1 MSEAY
6 KTVEIP
12 NFGPVNFP
20 VSMSNDQINAAIFK
34 ITQAPPSL
42 DIFGTD
48 SQPAVDKTVESPA
61 MMQGRQADLSMPSKM
76 GLAAAQGLT
85 FNFSPKIAGV
95 GAAGL
100 DILQRGTE
108 SNPTEAY
115 ANTRDYVKG
124 VNEQFR
130 ETNPKTAFASEVVGG
145 LPLLLTP
152 LGMTSKAKQ
161 TAEAL
166 SAAQKMAMAAKM
178 AGTQGTIS
186 AVGASDINPVTNP
199 TEYAQ
204 DIAIK
209 AAIASASGGVLS
221 GAGQGVYNVGSNVA
235 QRYIP
240 ESAKEA
246 ARIKLAQALQ
256 RGSSEE
262 GANSVLSRVQRE
274 MGLNPNASIAQAGG
288 PSALGQLDVLASMPG
303 QAKTLVERRIR
314 EQQMFRPERLVN
326 AADEALGTQGKGFT
340 ATLEALD
347 AVKKATSAPLYKQ
360 LENVSVKIDPDLQS
374 LIQASR
380 SAHGKAELLTELNRQ
395 LPLDISKL
403 KVGDD
408 VPLKVLDVVKQSLYD
423 MGESARGE
431 FGKATNTSR
440 AYDDLRVALTKK
452 LEALSP
458 ADKNGSI
465 YRQALDAYAGPSQL
479 SNAVVKGRT
488 AMKQDDIALSDLM
501 DNMSKSEI
509 EAFRIGAL
517 QSLKDKVGTEAG
529 QTSLLKMWK
538 EPTTSNRLKEIF
550 GDNYQRFAQDVA
562 KEARLKPLEQVGRG
576 SGTFSRMAGAEDLGV
591 MPTTMSAGKAV
602 ANAATGNPLAAAGDA
617 ANVKNRIGQVINQ
630 MPETTRNELAKMLL
644 MRGPTGQL
652 EVENTAALIRALNQR
667 STQMQTGGGSIIGQN
682 IDQYGR

>member
-1 MSEAY
+1 MSEAF

-20 VSMSNDQINAAIFK
+20 LTMSDDQVNAAIFK
-34 ITQAPPSL
+34 ITQTPK
-42 DIFGTD
+42 

-61 MMQGRQADLSMPSKM
+61 MVQGRQADLSMPSKM

-85 FNFSPKIAGV
+85 FNFAPKIAGA
-95 GAAGL
+95 GAAGM
-100 DILQRGTE
+100 DILQRGFDST
-108 SNPTEAY
+108 PTETY
-115 ANTRDYVKG
+115 ANTRDYIKG

-161 TAEAL
+161 TADAL
-166 SAAQKMAMAAKM
+166 SAAEKMAMAAKM

-199 TEYAQ
+199 TEYSQ
-204 DIAIK
+204 DIAKK
-209 AAIASASGGVLS
+209 AAIAAASGGVLS
-221 GAGQGVYNVGSNVA
+221 GGGQAVYNVGSNVA

-240 ESAKEA
+240 ESAKDA

-256 RGSSEE
+256 RGSSAD
-262 GANSVLSRVQRE
+262 GSNTVLSRVERE

-288 PSALGQLDVLASMPG
+288 PSALAQLDVLASMPG

-314 EQQMFRPERLVN
+314 EQQTFRPERLAN

-347 AVKKATSAPLYKQ
+347 ATKKATSAPLYKQ
-360 LENVSVKIDPDLQS
+360 LENVSVKIDPDLQA
-374 LIQASR
+374 LIQAST
-380 SAHGKAELLTELNRQ
+380 SAHGKAELLTQLNRQ
-395 LPLDISKL
+395 LPIDISKL
-403 KVGDD
+403 KAGDD

-479 SNAVVKGRT
+479 GNAVVKGRT

-501 DNMSKSEI
+501 GNMSASEL

-538 EPTTSNRLKEIF
+538 EPATSNRLKEIF
-550 GDNYQRFAQDVA
+550 GDNYQKFAQDVA

-591 MPTTMSAGKAV
+591 MPTTMAAGKAV
-602 ANAATGNPLAAAGDA
+602 ANAATGNPMAAMGEAT
-617 ANVKNRIGQVINQ
+617 NVKNRIGQVINQ

-644 MRGPTGQL
+644 LRGPTGQL

-667 STQMQTGGGSIIGQN
+667 STQLQTGGGSIIGQN
-682 IDQYGR
+682 LDQYGR

>member
-1 MSEAY
+1 MSEAF

-20 VSMSNDQINAAIFK
+20 VTMSDDQVNAAIFK
-34 ITQAPPSL
+34 ITQTPA
-42 DIFGTD
+42 

-85 FNFSPKIAGV
+85 FNFAPKIAGA
-95 GAAGL
+95 GAAGM
-100 DILQRGTE
+100 DILQRGFDST
-108 SNPTEAY
+108 PTETY
-115 ANTRDYVKG
+115 ANTRDYIKG

-161 TAEAL
+161 TADAL
-166 SAAQKMAMAAKM
+166 SAAEKMSMAAKM

-199 TEYAQ
+199 TEYSQ
-204 DIAIK
+204 DIAKK
-209 AAIASASGGVLS
+209 AAIAAASGGVLS
-221 GAGQGVYNVGSNVA
+221 GTGQGIYNVGSNVA

-240 ESAKEA
+240 ESAKDA

-256 RGSSEE
+256 RGSSAD
-262 GANSVLSRVQRE
+262 GSNTVLSRVERE

-288 PSALGQLDVLASMPG
+288 PSALAQLDVLASMPG

-314 EQQMFRPERLVN
+314 EQQMFRPERLAN
-326 AADEALGTQGKGFT
+326 AADEALGTQSKGFT
-340 ATLEALD
+340 ATLDALT
-347 AVKKATSAPLYKQ
+347 AVKKATADPLYKK
-360 LENVSVKIDPDLQS
+360 LENVSVKIDDDLQK

-380 SAHGKAELLTELNRQ
+380 SAHGKAELLTELNRK

-403 KVGDD
+403 KAGDD
-408 VPLKVLDVVKQSLYD
+408 VPLNALDLVKQSLYD

-458 ADKNGSI
+458 SDKNGSI

-479 SNAVVKGRT
+479 GNAVVKGRT

-501 DNMSKSEI
+501 GNMSKSEL

-538 EPTTSNRLKEIF
+538 EPATSNRLKEIF
-550 GDNYQRFAQDVA
+550 GDNYQSFAQEVA

-591 MPTTMSAGKAV
+591 MPTTMAAGKAV
-602 ANAATGNPLAAAGDA
+602 ASAASGSPLAAVGEA

-644 MRGPTGQL
+644 LRGPTGQL

-667 STQMQTGGGSIIGQN
+667 STQMQTGAGSIIGQN
-682 IDQYGR
+682 LDQYGR

>member
-1 MSEAY
+1 MSEAF

-20 VSMSNDQINAAIFK
+20 VTMSDDQVNAAIVK
-34 ITQAPPSL
+34 ITQSPTSR
-42 DIFGTD
+42 
-48 SQPAVDKTVESPA
+48 PAVDQTVESPA
-61 MMQGRQADLSMPSKM
+61 MVQGRQADLSMPSKM

-85 FNFSPKIAGV
+85 FNFAPKIAGA

-100 DILQRGTE
+100 DILQRGM
-108 SNPTEAY
+108 EATPIETY
-115 ANTRDYVKG
+115 ANTRDYLKG

-152 LGMTSKAKQ
+152 MGMTSKAAQ

-186 AVGASDINPVTNP
+186 AVGASDINPVTDP

-204 DIAIK
+204 DIAKK
-209 AAIASASGGVLS
+209 AAISAASGGVLS

-256 RGSSEE
+256 RGSSAE
-262 GANSVLSRVQRE
+262 GANSVLSRVERE

-288 PSALGQLDVLASMPG
+288 PSALAQLDVLASMPG

-314 EQQMFRPERLVN
+314 EQQTFRPERLVN

-347 AVKKATSAPLYKQ
+347 ATKKATSAPLYKQ
-360 LENVSVKIDPDLQS
+360 LENVSVKIDPDLQA
-374 LIQASR
+374 LIQAST
-380 SAHGKAELLTELNRQ
+380 SAHGKAELLTQLNRQ
-395 LPLDISKL
+395 LPIDISKL
-403 KVGDD
+403 KAGDD

-501 DNMSKSEI
+501 GNMSPSEL

-538 EPTTSNRLKEIF
+538 EPSTSNRLKEIF
-550 GDNYQRFAQDVA
+550 GDNYQSFAQEVA

-591 MPTTMSAGKAV
+591 MPTTMAAGKAV
-602 ANAATGNPLAAAGDA
+602 ANAATGNPLAAVGEA

-644 MRGPTGQL
+644 LRGPTGQL
-652 EVENTAALIRALNQR
+652 EVENTKALIRALNQR

>member
-1 MSEAY
+1 MSEAF

-12 NFGPVNFP
+12 NYGPVNFP
-20 VSMSNDQINAAIFK
+20 VSMSDDQINAAVVK
-34 ITQAPPSL
+34 IAQTPVKIDLRGMASE
-42 DIFGTD
+42 
-48 SQPAVDKTVESPA
+48 PAVEKTVESPA
-61 MMQGRQADLSMPSKM
+61 MVQGRQADLSLPSKM

-85 FNFSPKIAGV
+85 FNFAPKIAGA
-95 GAAGL
+95 GAAGM
-100 DILQRGTE
+100 DILQHGVNA
-108 SNPTEAY
+108 NPTETY
-115 ANTRDYVKG
+115 ANTRDYIKG

-130 ETNPKTAFASEVVGG
+130 ETNPKTAFASEMVGG

-152 LGMTSKAKQ
+152 LGMTSKAAQ

-186 AVGASDINPVTNP
+186 AAGASDINPVLNP
-199 TEYAQ
+199 ADYAA
-204 DIAIK
+204 DIAK
-209 AAIASASGGVLS
+209 KGAISAASGGVLS
-221 GAGQGVYNVGSNVA
+221 GTGQGIYNVGSNVA

-240 ESAKEA
+240 EAAVDA
-246 ARIKLAQALQ
+246 ARLKLAQALQ
-256 RGSSEE
+256 RGSSSD
-262 GANSVLSRVQRE
+262 GSNSVLLRVQRE

-288 PSALGQLDVLASMPG
+288 PSALAQLDVLASMPG
-303 QAKTLVERRIR
+303 QAKSLVERRIR
-314 EQQMFRPERLVN
+314 EQQTFRPERLVN

-347 AVKKATSAPLYKQ
+347 AAKKSASAPLYQQ
-360 LENVSVKIDPDLQS
+360 LEGVSLRVDPELQA
-374 LIQASR
+374 LIQAST
-380 SAHGKAELLTELNRQ
+380 SAHGKAELLTQLNRQ
-395 LPLDISKL
+395 LPIDISKL
-403 KVGDD
+403 KAGDD

-479 SNAVVKGRT
+479 GNAVVKGRT

-501 DNMSKSEI
+501 GNMSPSEL

-538 EPTTSNRLKEIF
+538 EPATSNRLKEIF

-576 SGTFSRMAGAEDLGV
+576 SGTFSRMSGAEDLGV
-591 MPTTMSAGKAV
+591 MPTTMAAGKAV
-602 ANAATGNPLAAAGDA
+602 ANAATGNPLAAVGEA

-644 MRGPTGQL
+644 LRGPTGQL
-652 EVENTAALIRALNQR
+652 EVEKTAALIRALNQR

-682 IDQYGR
+682 LDQYGR

>member
-1 MSEAY
+1 MSEAF

-20 VSMSNDQINAAIFK
+20 LTMSDDQVNAAIVK
-34 ITQAPPSL
+34 ISQAPTSR
-42 DIFGTD
+42 
-48 SQPAVDKTVESPA
+48 PAVDRTVESPA
-61 MMQGRQADLSMPSKM
+61 MVEGRQADLSMPSKM

-85 FNFSPKIAGV
+85 FNFAPKIAGA

-100 DILQRGTE
+100 DILQRGFDST
-108 SNPTEAY
+108 PTETY
-115 ANTRDYVKG
+115 ANTRDYIKG

-161 TAEAL
+161 TADAL
-166 SAAQKMAMAAKM
+166 SAAEKMAMAARM

-186 AVGASDINPVTNP
+186 AVGASDINPVTSP

-204 DIAIK
+204 DIAK
-209 AAIASASGGVLS
+209 KGAIAAASGGVLS

-240 ESAKEA
+240 ESAKDA

-256 RGSSEE
+256 RGSSAD
-262 GANSVLSRVQRE
+262 GSNTVLSRVERE

-288 PSALGQLDVLASMPG
+288 PSALAQLDVLASMPG

-314 EQQMFRPERLVN
+314 EQQTFRPERLAN
-326 AADEALGTQGKGFT
+326 AADEALGTQSKGFT
-340 ATLEALD
+340 ATLDALT
-347 AVKKATSAPLYKQ
+347 AVKKATADPLYKK
-360 LENVSVKIDPDLQS
+360 LENVSLKIDDELQS

-380 SAHGKAELLTELNRQ
+380 SAHGKAELLTELNRK

-403 KVGDD
+403 KAGDD
-408 VPLKVLDVVKQSLYD
+408 VPLNALDLVKQSLYD

-458 ADKNGSI
+458 SDKNGSI

-479 SNAVVKGRT
+479 GNAVVKGRT

-501 DNMSKSEI
+501 GNMSASEL

-538 EPTTSNRLKEIF
+538 EPATSNRLKEIF
-550 GDNYQRFAQDVA
+550 GDNYQKFAQEVA

-591 MPTTMSAGKAV
+591 MPTTMAAGKAV
-602 ANAATGNPLAAAGDA
+602 ASAATGSPLAAAGEA
-617 ANVKNRIGQVINQ
+617 VNVKNRIGQVINQ

-644 MRGPTGQL
+644 LRGPTGQL

-682 IDQYGR
+682 LDQYGR

>member
-1 MSEAY
+1 MSEAF

-12 NFGPVNFP
+12 NYGPVNFP
-20 VSMSNDQINAAIFK
+20 VSMSDDQVNAAVFK
-34 ITQAPPSL
+34 ISQTPVKMDFTGMA
-42 DIFGTD
+42 
-48 SQPAVDKTVESPA
+48 SQPAVEKTVESPA
-61 MMQGRQADLSMPSKM
+61 MVEGRQADLSLPSKM

-85 FNFSPKIAGV
+85 FNFAPKIAGA

-100 DILQRGTE
+100 DILQRGVNA
-108 SNPTEAY
+108 NPTEAY
-115 ANTRDYVKG
+115 ANTRDYIKG

-130 ETNPKTAFASEVVGG
+130 ETNPKTAFASEMVGG
-145 LPLLLTP
+145 LPILMTP
-152 LGMTSKAKQ
+152 LGMTSKAAQ

-186 AVGASDINPVTNP
+186 AVGASDINPVMNP

-204 DIAIK
+204 DIAK
-209 AAIASASGGVLS
+209 KGAISAASGGVLS

-240 ESAKEA
+240 ESAMDA
-246 ARIKLAQALQ
+246 ARLKLAQALQ
-256 RGSSEE
+256 RGSSAD
-262 GANSVLSRVQRE
+262 GSNSVLLRVERE

-288 PSALGQLDVLASMPG
+288 PSALAQLDVLASMPG

-314 EQQMFRPERLVN
+314 EQQTFRPERLAN

-347 AVKKATSAPLYKQ
+347 AVKKSTAAPLYQQ
-360 LENVSVKIDPDLQS
+360 LENVSLKIDPELQK
-374 LIQASR
+374 LIQAST
-380 SAHGKAELLTELNRQ
+380 SAHGKAELLTQLNRQ
-395 LPLDISKL
+395 LPIDISKL
-403 KVGDD
+403 KAGDD

-458 ADKNGSI
+458 SDKNGSI

-479 SNAVVKGRT
+479 GNAVVKGRT

-501 DNMSKSEI
+501 GNMSPSEL

-538 EPTTSNRLKEIF
+538 EPSTSNRLKEIF

-591 MPTTMSAGKAV
+591 MPTTMAAGKAV
-602 ANAATGNPLAAAGDA
+602 ANAATGNPLAAAGEA

-644 MRGPTGQL
+644 LRGPTGQL
-652 EVENTAALIRALNQR
+652 EVQNTAALIRALNQR
-667 STQMQTGGGSIIGQN
+667 STQMQTGAGSIIGQN
-682 IDQYGR
+682 LDQYGR

>member
-1 MSEAY
+1 MAEAF
-6 KTVEIP
+6 KTIEIP
-12 NFGPVNFP
+12 NYGPVNFP
-20 VSMSNDQINAAIFK
+20 VTMSDDQVNSAIAK
-34 ITQAPPSL
+34 IIQPKMELRA
-42 DIFGTD
+42 
-48 SQPAVDKTVESPA
+48 SQPAVDQEVESLA
-61 MMQGRQADLSMPSKM
+61 MKQGRQADLSMPSKM
-76 GLAAAQGLT
+76 ALSAAQGLT
-85 FNFSPKIAGV
+85 FNFAPKIAGV

-100 DILQRGTE
+100 DILQRGLQAQ
-108 SNPTEAY
+108 PTEAY
-115 ANTRDYVKG
+115 ANTRDYIKG

-130 ETNPKTAFASEVVGG
+130 ETNPKTAFTSELVGG

-152 LGMTSKAKQ
+152 LGMTSKAVQ

-186 AVGASDINPVTNP
+186 AVGASDINP
-199 TEYAQ
+199 
-204 DIAIK
+204 AISPIKFAEDVAKK
-209 AAIASASGGVLS
+209 AAIATAAGGVLS
-221 GAGQGVYNVGSNVA
+221 GTGQGIYNVGSNVA

-262 GANSVLSRVQRE
+262 GANAVLDRVTRE
-274 MGLNPNASIAQAGG
+274 MGLNPNASIAQSGG
-288 PSALGQLDVLASMPG
+288 PSALAQLDVLASMPG
-303 QAKTLVERRIR
+303 QAKTMVERRIR
-314 EQQMFRPERLVN
+314 EQQTFRPERLIN

-347 AVKKATSAPLYKQ
+347 ATKKATSAPLYKQ
-360 LENVSVKIDPDLQS
+360 LENVAVKVDPDLQS
-374 LIQASR
+374 LIQAST
-380 SAHGKAELLTELNRQ
+380 SAHGKAELLTQLNRQ
-395 LPLDISKL
+395 LPIDISKL

-431 FGKATNTSR
+431 FSKATNTSR

-458 ADKNGSI
+458 RNESGSI

-479 SNAVVKGRT
+479 ANAVNKGRT

-501 DNMSKSEI
+501 GNMSKSEL

-550 GDNYQRFAQDVA
+550 GDNYQKFAQEVS

-576 SGTFSRMAGAEDLGV
+576 SGTFSRIAGAEDLGV
-591 MPTTMSAGKAV
+591 MPTTILAGKAM
-602 ANAATGNPLAAAGDA
+602 ANVATGNPLAAAGEA
-617 ANVKNRIGQVINQ
+617 SNIKNRIGQVINQ

-644 MRGPTGQL
+644 LRGSQGKA
-652 EVENTAALIRALNQR
+652 EIDKTAALIRALNQR
-667 STQMQTGGGSIIGQN
+667 STQTQTGIGSTIGQN
-682 IDQYGR
+682 IDQ

>member
-1 MSEAY
+1 MSEAF

-20 VSMSNDQINAAIFK
+20 LTMSDDQVNAAIFK
-34 ITQAPPSL
+34 ITQTPK
-42 DIFGTD
+42 
-48 SQPAVDKTVESPA
+48 SQPAVDQTVESPA
-61 MMQGRQADLSMPSKM
+61 MVQGRQADLSMPSKM

-85 FNFSPKIAGV
+85 FNFAPKIAGA
-95 GAAGL
+95 GAAGM
-100 DILQRGTE
+100 DILQRGFDST
-108 SNPTEAY
+108 PTETY
-115 ANTRDYVKG
+115 ANTRDYIKG

-161 TAEAL
+161 TADAL
-166 SAAQKMAMAAKM
+166 SAAEKMSMAAKM

-186 AVGASDINPVTNP
+186 AVGASDINPITSP
-199 TEYAQ
+199 TEYTQ
-204 DIAIK
+204 DIAKK
-209 AAIASASGGVLS
+209 AAIAAASGGVLS
-221 GAGQGVYNVGSNVA
+221 GTGQGIYNVGSNVA

-240 ESAKEA
+240 ESAKDA

-256 RGSSEE
+256 RGSSAD
-262 GANSVLSRVQRE
+262 GSNTVLSRVERE

-288 PSALGQLDVLASMPG
+288 PSALAQLDVLASMPG

-314 EQQMFRPERLVN
+314 EQQTFRPERLAN

-347 AVKKATSAPLYKQ
+347 AVKKSTSAPLYKQ
-360 LENVSVKIDPDLQS
+360 LENVSVKIDDDLQK
-374 LIQASR
+374 LIQAST
-380 SAHGKAELLTELNRQ
+380 SAHGKAELLTQLKQQ

-403 KVGDD
+403 KAGDD
-408 VPLKVLDVVKQSLYD
+408 VPLKVLDIVKQSLYD
-423 MGESARGE
+423 LGESARGE

-440 AYDDLRVALTKK
+440 AYDDLRVSLTKK

-458 ADKNGSI
+458 KNENGSI

-479 SNAVVKGRT
+479 GNAVVKGRT

-501 DNMSKSEI
+501 GNMSKSEL

-538 EPTTSNRLKEIF
+538 EPATSNRLKEIF
-550 GDNYQRFAQDVA
+550 GDNYQKFAQDVA

-591 MPTTMSAGKAV
+591 MPTTMAAGKAV
-602 ANAATGNPLAAAGDA
+602 ANVATGNPLAAAGEA

-644 MRGPTGQL
+644 LRGPTGQM

-682 IDQYGR
+682 LDQYGR

>member
-1 MSEAY
+1 MAEAF
-6 KTVEIP
+6 KTIEIP
-12 NFGPVNFP
+12 NYGPVNFP
-20 VSMSNDQINAAIFK
+20 VTMSDDQVNSAIAK
-34 ITQAPPSL
+34 IIQPQPRMELRA
-42 DIFGTD
+42 
-48 SQPAVDKTVESPA
+48 SQPAVDQEVESAA
-61 MMQGRQADLSMPSKM
+61 MKQGRQADLSMPSKM

-85 FNFSPKIAGV
+85 FNFAPKIAGV

-100 DILQRGTE
+100 DILQRGINA
-108 SNPTEAY
+108 NPTEAY
-115 ANTRDYVKG
+115 ANTRDYIKG

-152 LGMTSKAKQ
+152 LGMTSKAAQ

-166 SAAQKMAMAAKM
+166 SAAQKMATAAKM
-178 AGTQGTIS
+178 AGTQVTIS
-186 AVGASDINPVTNP
+186 AVGASDINPAINP
-199 TEYAQ
+199 ITFAEDVAK
-204 DIAIK
+204 K
-209 AAIASASGGVLS
+209 AAIATAAGGVLS
-221 GAGQGVYNVGSNVA
+221 GTGQGIYNVGSNVA
-235 QRYIP
+235 QRISS

-262 GANSVLSRVQRE
+262 GANAALNRVTRE

-314 EQQMFRPERLVN
+314 EQQTFRPDRLVN

-347 AVKKATSAPLYKQ
+347 ATKKATSAPLYKQ
-360 LENVSVKIDPDLQS
+360 LENVSVKVDPELQS
-374 LIQASR
+374 LIQAST
-380 SAHGKAELLTELNRQ
+380 SAHGKAELLTQLNRQ
-395 LPLDISKL
+395 LPIDISKL
-403 KVGDD
+403 KTGDD

-423 MGESARGE
+423 LGESARGE

-440 AYDDLRVALTKK
+440 AYDDLRTALTRK
-452 LEALSP
+452 LEAVSP
-458 ADKNGSI
+458 RNESGSI

-501 DNMSKSEI
+501 GNMSKSEL

-550 GDNYQRFAQDVA
+550 GDNYQKFAQEVS

-576 SGTFSRMAGAEDLGV
+576 SGTFSRMSGAEDLGI
-591 MPTTMSAGKAV
+591 MPTTIQTGKAI
-602 ANAATGNPLAAAGDA
+602 ANVATGNPLAAAGEA
-617 ANVKNRIGQVINQ
+617 SNVKNRIGQVINQ

-644 MRGPTGQL
+644 LRGSQGQA
-652 EVENTAALIRALNQR
+652 EIEKTAALIRALNKR
-667 STQMQTGGGSIIGQN
+667 SMQTQSGIGSTVGQN
-682 IDQYGR
+682 IDQ

>member
-1 MSEAY
+1 MSEAF

-20 VSMSNDQINAAIFK
+20 VTMSDDQVNAAIFK
-34 ITQAPPSL
+34 ITQTPK
-42 DIFGTD
+42 
-48 SQPAVDKTVESPA
+48 SQPAVDQTVESPA

-85 FNFSPKIAGV
+85 FNFAPKIAGA

-100 DILQRGTE
+100 DILQRGME
-108 SNPTEAY
+108 ANPTETY
-115 ANTRDYVKG
+115 ANTRDYIKG

-152 LGMTSKAKQ
+152 FGMTSKAKQ
-161 TAEAL
+161 TADAL
-166 SAAQKMAMAAKM
+166 SAAEKMSMAAKM

-199 TEYAQ
+199 TEYSQ
-204 DIAIK
+204 DIAKK
-209 AAIASASGGVLS
+209 AAIAAASGGVLS

-240 ESAKEA
+240 ESAKDA

-256 RGSSEE
+256 RGSSAD
-262 GANSVLSRVQRE
+262 GSNTVLSRVERE

-288 PSALGQLDVLASMPG
+288 PSALAQLDVLASMPG

-314 EQQMFRPERLVN
+314 EQQTFRPERLVN

-347 AVKKATSAPLYKQ
+347 ASKKAASAPLYKQ
-360 LENVSVKIDPDLQS
+360 LENVSVKIDPDLQA
-374 LIQASR
+374 LIQAST
-380 SAHGKAELLTELNRQ
+380 SAHGKAELLTQLNRQ

-403 KVGDD
+403 KAGDD

-458 ADKNGSI
+458 TDKNGSI

-479 SNAVVKGRT
+479 GNAVVKGRT

-501 DNMSKSEI
+501 GNMSPSEL

-538 EPTTSNRLKEIF
+538 EPATSNRLKEIF
-550 GDNYQRFAQDVA
+550 GDNYQKFAQDVA

-591 MPTTMSAGKAV
+591 MPTTMAAGKAV
-602 ANAATGNPLAAAGDA
+602 ANAATGNPMAAAGEA

-644 MRGPTGQL
+644 LRGPTGQM

-667 STQMQTGGGSIIGQN
+667 STQMQTGAGSIIGQN
-682 IDQYGR
+682 LDQYGR

>member
-1 MSEAY
+1 MAEAY

-12 NFGPVNFP
+12 NYGPVNFP
-20 VSMSNDQINAAIFK
+20 VTMSDDQVNSAIAK
-34 ITQAPPSL
+34 IIQPQPRMELRA
-42 DIFGTD
+42 
-48 SQPAVDKTVESPA
+48 SQPAVDQTVESPA
-61 MMQGRQADLSMPSKM
+61 MIEGRKANLSMPSKM

-85 FNFSPKIAGV
+85 LNFAPKIAGA

-100 DILQRGTE
+100 DILQHGINA
-108 SNPTEAY
+108 NPTEAY
-115 ANTRDYVKG
+115 ANTRDYIKG

-130 ETNPKTAFASEVVGG
+130 ETNPKTAFASEIVGG

-152 LGMTSKAKQ
+152 FGMTSKAAQ

-186 AVGASDINPVTNP
+186 AVGASDINPAINP
-199 TEYAQ
+199 LKFGEDVAK
-204 DIAIK
+204 K
-209 AAIASASGGVLS
+209 AAIATAAGGVLS
-221 GAGQGVYNVGSNVA
+221 GTGQGIYNVGSNVA

-262 GANSVLSRVQRE
+262 GANAVLNRVTRE
-274 MGLNPNASIAQAGG
+274 MGLNPNTSISQAGG
-288 PSALGQLDVLASMPG
+288 PSTLAQLDVLASMPG

-314 EQQMFRPERLVN
+314 EQQTFRPERLIN

-347 AVKKATSAPLYKQ
+347 ATKKATSAPLYKQ
-360 LENVSVKIDPDLQS
+360 LENVSVKVDPDLQS
-374 LIQASR
+374 LIQAST
-380 SAHGKAELLTELNRQ
+380 SAHGKAELLTQLNRQ
-395 LPLDISKL
+395 LPIDISKL
-403 KVGDD
+403 KAGDD

-458 ADKNGSI
+458 RNENGSI
-465 YRQALDAYAGPSQL
+465 YHQALDAYAGPSQL

-488 AMKQDDIALSDLM
+488 AMKQDNIALSDLM
-501 DNMSKSEI
+501 SNMSGSEL

-550 GDNYQRFAQDVA
+550 GDNYQKFAQDVA

-576 SGTFSRMAGAEDLGV
+576 SGTFSRMSGAEDLGV
-591 MPTTMSAGKAV
+591 MPTTIVAGKAV
-602 ANAATGNPLAAAGDA
+602 ANAATGNPLAAMGEAT
-617 ANVKNRIGQVINQ
+617 NVKNRIGQVINQ

-652 EVENTAALIRALNQR
+652 ELENTAALIRALNLK
-667 STQMQTGGGSIIGQN
+667 STQMQTGLGSTVGQN
-682 IDQYGR
+682 LD

>member
-1 MSEAY
+1 MSEAF
-6 KTVEIP
+6 KTVDVP

-20 VSMSNDQINAAIFK
+20 VSMSDDQVNAAIFK
-34 ITQAPPSL
+34 ITQTPA
-42 DIFGTD
+42 
-48 SQPAVDKTVESPA
+48 SQPAVDRTVESPA
-61 MMQGRQADLSMPSKM
+61 MVQGRQSDLSMPSKM

-85 FNFSPKIAGV
+85 FNFAPKIAGA
-95 GAAGL
+95 GAAGV
-100 DILQRGTE
+100 DILQRGFDST
-108 SNPTEAY
+108 PTETY
-115 ANTRDYVKG
+115 ANTRDYIKG

-130 ETNPKTAFASEVVGG
+130 ETNPKTAFASELVGG

-161 TAEAL
+161 TADAL
-166 SAAQKMAMAAKM
+166 SAAQKMSMAAKM

-199 TEYAQ
+199 TEYSQ
-204 DIAIK
+204 DIAK
-209 AAIASASGGVLS
+209 KGAIAAASGGVLS

-240 ESAKEA
+240 ESAKDA

-256 RGSSEE
+256 RGSSAD
-262 GANSVLSRVQRE
+262 GSNTVLSRVERE

-288 PSALGQLDVLASMPG
+288 PSALAQLDVLASMPG

-314 EQQMFRPERLVN
+314 EQQMFRPERLAN
-326 AADEALGTQGKGFT
+326 AADEALGTQSKGFT
-340 ATLEALD
+340 ATLDALT
-347 AVKKATSAPLYKQ
+347 AVKKATADPLYKK
-360 LENVSVKIDPDLQS
+360 LENVSLKIDDELQS

-380 SAHGKAELLTELNRQ
+380 SAHGKAELLTELNRK

-403 KVGDD
+403 KAGDD
-408 VPLKVLDVVKQSLYD
+408 VPLNALDLIKQSLYD
-423 MGESARGE
+423 LGESARGE

-440 AYDDLRVALTKK
+440 AYDDLRVSLTKK

-479 SNAVVKGRT
+479 GNAVVKGRT

-501 DNMSKSEI
+501 GNMSPSEL

-538 EPTTSNRLKEIF
+538 EPATSNRLKEIF
-550 GDNYQRFAQDVA
+550 GDNYQKFAQDVA

-591 MPTTMSAGKAV
+591 MPTTMAAGKAV
-602 ANAATGNPLAAAGDA
+602 ANVATGSPMAAAGEA
-617 ANVKNRIGQVINQ
+617 VNVKNRIGQVINQ

-644 MRGPTGQL
+644 LRGPTGQL

-667 STQMQTGGGSIIGQN
+667 STQLQTGGGSIIGQN
-682 IDQYGR
+682 LDQYGR

>member
-1 MSEAY
+1 MSEAF

-20 VSMSNDQINAAIFK
+20 LTMSDDQVNAAIVK
-34 ITQAPPSL
+34 ISQAPTSR
-42 DIFGTD
+42 
-48 SQPAVDKTVESPA
+48 PAVDRTVESPA
-61 MMQGRQADLSMPSKM
+61 MVEGRQADLSMPSKM

-85 FNFSPKIAGV
+85 FNFAPKIAGA

-100 DILQRGTE
+100 DILQRGFDST
-108 SNPTEAY
+108 PTETY
-115 ANTRDYVKG
+115 ANTRDYIKG

-166 SAAQKMAMAAKM
+166 SAAEKMAMAAKM

-186 AVGASDINPVTNP
+186 AVGASDINPVTSP

-204 DIAIK
+204 DIAK
-209 AAIASASGGVLS
+209 KGAIAAASGGVLS

-240 ESAKEA
+240 ESAKDA

-256 RGSSEE
+256 RGSSAD
-262 GANSVLSRVQRE
+262 GSNTVLSRVERE

-288 PSALGQLDVLASMPG
+288 PSALAQLDVLASMPG

-314 EQQMFRPERLVN
+314 EQQTFRPERLAN

-340 ATLEALD
+340 ATLDALT
-347 AVKKATSAPLYKQ
+347 AVKKATADPLYKQ
-360 LENVSVKIDPDLQS
+360 LENVSVRVDDDLQK

-380 SAHGKAELLTELNRQ
+380 SAHGKAELLTELNRK

-403 KVGDD
+403 KAGDD
-408 VPLKVLDVVKQSLYD
+408 VPLNALDLVKQSLYD

-458 ADKNGSI
+458 SDKNGSI

-479 SNAVVKGRT
+479 GNAVVKGRT

-501 DNMSKSEI
+501 GNMSASEL

-538 EPTTSNRLKEIF
+538 EPATSNRLKEIF
-550 GDNYQRFAQDVA
+550 GDNYQKFAQEVA

-591 MPTTMSAGKAV
+591 MPTTITAGKAV
-602 ANAATGNPLAAAGDA
+602 ASAASGSPLAAAGEA
-617 ANVKNRIGQVINQ
+617 VNVKNRIGQVINQ

-644 MRGPTGQL
+644 LRGPTGQL

>member
-1 MSEAY
+1 MAEAF

-12 NFGPVNFP
+12 NYGPVNFP
-20 VSMSNDQINAAIFK
+20 VSMSDDQVNAAVIK
-34 ITQAPPSL
+34 IVQTPVKMDFTGMA
-42 DIFGTD
+42 

-61 MMQGRQADLSMPSKM
+61 MVEGRQADLSLPSKI

-85 FNFSPKIAGV
+85 FNFAPKIAGA
-95 GAAGL
+95 GAAGM
-100 DILQRGTE
+100 DILQHGLNA
-108 SNPTEAY
+108 NPTEAY
-115 ANTRDYVKG
+115 ANTRDYIKG

-130 ETNPKTAFASEVVGG
+130 ETNPKTAFVSEAVGG

-152 LGMTSKAKQ
+152 LGMTSKAAQ

-186 AVGASDINPVTNP
+186 AAGASDINPVLNP
-199 TEYAQ
+199 ADYAA
-204 DIAIK
+204 DIAK
-209 AAIASASGGVLS
+209 KGAISAASGGVLS
-221 GAGQGVYNVGSNVA
+221 GTGQGIYNVGSNVA

-240 ESAKEA
+240 EAAVDA
-246 ARIKLAQALQ
+246 ARLKLAQALQ
-256 RGSSEE
+256 RGSSSD
-262 GANSVLSRVQRE
+262 GSNSVLLRVQRE

-303 QAKTLVERRIR
+303 QAKSLVERRIR
-314 EQQMFRPERLVN
+314 EQQTFRPERLAN
-326 AADEALGTQGKGFT
+326 AADEALGTQGAGFT

-347 AVKKATSAPLYKQ
+347 AAKKAAATPLYQQ
-360 LENVSVKIDPDLQS
+360 LENVSLKVDPELQK
-374 LIQASR
+374 LIQAST
-380 SAHGKAELLTELNRQ
+380 SAHGKAELLTQLNRQ
-395 LPLDISKL
+395 LPIDISKL
-403 KVGDD
+403 KAGDD

-452 LEALSP
+452 LEDLSP

-479 SNAVVKGRT
+479 GNAVVKGRT

-501 DNMSKSEI
+501 GNMSPSEL

-538 EPTTSNRLKEIF
+538 EPATSNRLKEIF

-591 MPTTMSAGKAV
+591 MPTTMAAGKAV
-602 ANAATGNPLAAAGDA
+602 ANAATGNPLAAAGEA

-644 MRGPTGQL
+644 LRGPTGQL

>member
-1 MSEAY
+1 MSEAF

-20 VSMSNDQINAAIFK
+20 LTMSDDQVNAAIFK
-34 ITQAPPSL
+34 ITQSP
-42 DIFGTD
+42 T

-61 MMQGRQADLSMPSKM
+61 MVQGRQADLSMPSKM

-85 FNFSPKIAGV
+85 FNFAPKIAGA
-95 GAAGL
+95 GAAGM
-100 DILQRGTE
+100 DILQRGFDST
-108 SNPTEAY
+108 PTETY
-115 ANTRDYVKG
+115 ANTRDYIKG

-161 TAEAL
+161 TADAL
-166 SAAQKMAMAAKM
+166 SAAEKMAMAAKM

-199 TEYAQ
+199 TEYSQ
-204 DIAIK
+204 DIAKK
-209 AAIASASGGVLS
+209 AAIAAASGGVLS

-240 ESAKEA
+240 ESAKDA

-256 RGSSEE
+256 RGSSAD
-262 GANSVLSRVQRE
+262 GSNTVLSRVERE

-288 PSALGQLDVLASMPG
+288 PSALAQLDVLASMPG

-314 EQQMFRPERLVN
+314 EQQTFRPERLTN

-347 AVKKATSAPLYKQ
+347 ATKKAAATPLYQK
-360 LENVSVKIDPDLQS
+360 LENVSLRVDPELQA
-374 LIQASR
+374 LIQAST
-380 SAHGKAELLTELNRQ
+380 SAHGKAELLTQLNRQ
-395 LPLDISKL
+395 LPIDISKL
-403 KVGDD
+403 KAGDD

-423 MGESARGE
+423 MGESSRGE

-458 ADKNGSI
+458 SDKNGSI

-479 SNAVVKGRT
+479 GNAVVKGRT

-501 DNMSKSEI
+501 SNMSASEL

-538 EPTTSNRLKEIF
+538 EPATSNRLKEIF
-550 GDNYQRFAQDVA
+550 GDNYQRFAQEVA

-591 MPTTMSAGKAV
+591 MPTTMAAGKAV
-602 ANAATGNPLAAAGDA
+602 ANAATGNPMAAMGEAT
-617 ANVKNRIGQVINQ
+617 NVKNRIGQVINQ

-644 MRGPTGQL
+644 LRGPTGQL

-667 STQMQTGGGSIIGQN
+667 STQLQTGGGSIIGQN
-682 IDQYGR
+682 LDQYGR

>member
-1 MSEAY
+1 MSEAF
-6 KTVEIP
+6 KTVDVP

-20 VSMSNDQINAAIFK
+20 VSMSDDQVNAAIFK
-34 ITQAPPSL
+34 ITQTPA
-42 DIFGTD
+42 
-48 SQPAVDKTVESPA
+48 SQPAVDRTVESPA
-61 MMQGRQADLSMPSKM
+61 MVQGRQSDLSMPSKM

-85 FNFSPKIAGV
+85 FNFAPKIAGA
-95 GAAGL
+95 GAAGV
-100 DILQRGTE
+100 DILQRGFDST
-108 SNPTEAY
+108 PTETY
-115 ANTRDYVKG
+115 ANTRDYIKG

-130 ETNPKTAFASEVVGG
+130 ETNPKTAFASELVGG

-161 TAEAL
+161 TADAL
-166 SAAQKMAMAAKM
+166 SAAQKMSMAAKM

-186 AVGASDINPVTNP
+186 AVGASDINPVTDP

-204 DIAIK
+204 DIAKK
-209 AAIASASGGVLS
+209 AAISAASGGVLS

-240 ESAKEA
+240 ESAKDA

-256 RGSSEE
+256 RGSSAD
-262 GANSVLSRVQRE
+262 GSNTVLNRVQRE

-288 PSALGQLDVLASMPG
+288 PSALAQLDVLASMPG
-303 QAKTLVERRIR
+303 QAKSLVERRIR
-314 EQQMFRPERLVN
+314 EQQMFRPERLAN
-326 AADEALGTQGKGFT
+326 AADEALGTQSKGFT
-340 ATLEALD
+340 ATLDALT
-347 AVKKATSAPLYKQ
+347 AVKKATADPLYKK
-360 LENVSVKIDPDLQS
+360 LENVSLKIDDELQS

-380 SAHGKAELLTELNRQ
+380 SAHGKAELLTELNRK

-403 KVGDD
+403 KAGDD
-408 VPLKVLDVVKQSLYD
+408 VPLNALDLIKQSLYD
-423 MGESARGE
+423 LGESARGE

-440 AYDDLRVALTKK
+440 AYDDLRVSLTKK

-479 SNAVVKGRT
+479 GNAVVKGRT

-501 DNMSKSEI
+501 GNMSPSEL

-517 QSLKDKVGTEAG
+517 QSLKEKVGTEAG

-538 EPTTSNRLKEIF
+538 EPATSNRLKEIF
-550 GDNYQRFAQDVA
+550 GDNYQKFAQDVA

-591 MPTTMSAGKAV
+591 MPTTMAAGKAV
-602 ANAATGNPLAAAGDA
+602 ANVATGSPMAAAGEA
-617 ANVKNRIGQVINQ
+617 VNVKNRIGQVINQ

-644 MRGPTGQL
+644 LRGPTGQL

-667 STQMQTGGGSIIGQN
+667 STQLQTGGGSIIGQN
-682 IDQYGR
+682 LDQYGR

>member
-1 MSEAY
+1 MSD
-6 KTVEIP
+6 
-12 NFGPVNFP
+12 
-20 VSMSNDQINAAIFK
+20 DQVNAAIVK
-34 ITQAPPSL
+34 ISQAPTSR
-42 DIFGTD
+42 
-48 SQPAVDKTVESPA
+48 PAVDRTVESPA
-61 MMQGRQADLSMPSKM
+61 MVEGRQADLSMPSKM

-85 FNFSPKIAGV
+85 FNFAPKIAGA
-95 GAAGL
+95 GAAGM
-100 DILQRGTE
+100 DILQRGFDST
-108 SNPTEAY
+108 PTETY
-115 ANTRDYVKG
+115 ANTRDYIKG

-166 SAAQKMAMAAKM
+166 SAAEKMAMAARM

-186 AVGASDINPVTNP
+186 AVGASDINPVTSP

-204 DIAIK
+204 DIAK
-209 AAIASASGGVLS
+209 KGAIAAASGGVLS

-240 ESAKEA
+240 ESAKDA

-256 RGSSEE
+256 RGSSAD
-262 GANSVLSRVQRE
+262 GSNTVLSRVERE

-288 PSALGQLDVLASMPG
+288 PSALAQLDVLASMPG
-303 QAKTLVERRIR
+303 QAKSLVERRIR
-314 EQQMFRPERLVN
+314 EQQTFRPERLAN

-340 ATLEALD
+340 ATLDALT
-347 AVKKATSAPLYKQ
+347 AVKKATADPLYKQ
-360 LENVSVKIDPDLQS
+360 LENVSVRVDDDLQK

-395 LPLDISKL
+395 LPIDISKL
-403 KVGDD
+403 KAGDD

-458 ADKNGSI
+458 SDKNGSI

-479 SNAVVKGRT
+479 GNAVVKGRT

-501 DNMSKSEI
+501 GNMSASEL

-538 EPTTSNRLKEIF
+538 EPATSNRLKEIF
-550 GDNYQRFAQDVA
+550 GDNYQKFAQEVA

-602 ANAATGNPLAAAGDA
+602 ASAATGSPLAAAGEA
-617 ANVKNRIGQVINQ
+617 VNVKNRIGQVINQ

-644 MRGPTGQL
+644 LRGPTGQL

-682 IDQYGR
+682 LDQYGR

>member
-1 MSEAY
+1 MSDAY
-6 KTVEIP
+6 KTVQIP

-20 VSMSNDQINAAIFK
+20 TDMSDDQINAAISKHKEMFFTK
-34 ITQAPPSL
+34 QTQP
-42 DIFGTD
+42 

-85 FNFSPKIAGV
+85 FNFAPKIAGA
-95 GAAGL
+95 GAAAL

-130 ETNPKTAFASEVVGG
+130 ETNPKTAFASEAVGG
-145 LPLLLTP
+145 LPLLFTP
-152 LGMTSKAKQ
+152 IGMPSKAAQ

-166 SAAQKMAMAAKM
+166 LAAQKMAMAAGM
-178 AGTQGTIS
+178 AGKQGTIS

-204 DIAIK
+204 DIAKK
-209 AAIASASGGVLS
+209 AAISSASGGVLS

-240 ESAKEA
+240 ESAKDA
-246 ARIKLAQALQ
+246 ARVKLAQALE
-256 RGSSEE
+256 RG
-262 GANSVLSRVQRE
+262 GDGLNSVLNRVQRE
-274 MGLNPNASIAQAGG
+274 MGLNPNASVAQAGG
-288 PSALGQLDVLASMPG
+288 PSALSQLDVLASMPG

-314 EQQMFRPERLVN
+314 EQQMFRPERLIN

-347 AVKKATSAPLYKQ
+347 AVKKATSAPLYQQ
-360 LENVSVKIDPDLQS
+360 LENVSVKIDPQLQA
-374 LIQASR
+374 LIQAST
-380 SAHGKAELLTELNRQ
+380 SAHGKAELLTQLNRQ
-395 LPLDISKL
+395 LPIDISKL
-403 KVGDD
+403 KAGDD

-452 LEALSP
+452 LENLSP

-501 DNMSKSEI
+501 GNMSASEL

-538 EPTTSNRLKEIF
+538 EPSTSNRLKEIF
-550 GDNYQRFAQDVA
+550 GDNYQKFAQDVA

-576 SGTFSRMAGAEDLGV
+576 SATFSRMAASEDLGV
-591 MPTTMSAGKAV
+591 MPTTMAAGKAV
-602 ANAATGNPLAAAGDA
+602 ANAATGNPLAAAGEA
-617 ANVKNRIGQVINQ
+617 VNVKNRIGQVINQ

-644 MRGPTGQL
+644 LRGAKGQS
-652 EVENTAALIRALNQR
+652 EIQNAAALIRALNQK

-682 IDQYGR
+682 IDQYDR

>member
-1 MSEAY
+1 MSEAF

-20 VSMSNDQINAAIFK
+20 VTMSDDQVNAAIFK
-34 ITQAPPSL
+34 ITQTPS
-42 DIFGTD
+42 
-48 SQPAVDKTVESPA
+48 SQPAVDRTVESPA
-61 MMQGRQADLSMPSKM
+61 MVQGRQSDLSMPSKM

-85 FNFSPKIAGV
+85 FNFAPKIAGA
-95 GAAGL
+95 GAAGM
-100 DILQRGTE
+100 DILQRGFDST
-108 SNPTEAY
+108 PTETY
-115 ANTRDYVKG
+115 ANTRDYIKG

-161 TAEAL
+161 TADAL
-166 SAAQKMAMAAKM
+166 SAAQKMSMAAKM

-199 TEYAQ
+199 TEYSQ
-204 DIAIK
+204 DIAKK
-209 AAIASASGGVLS
+209 AAIAAASGGVLS

-240 ESAKEA
+240 ESAKDA

-256 RGSSEE
+256 RGSSAD
-262 GANSVLSRVQRE
+262 GSNTVLSRVERE

-288 PSALGQLDVLASMPG
+288 PSALAQLDVLASMPG
-303 QAKTLVERRIR
+303 QAKSLVERRIR
-314 EQQMFRPERLVN
+314 EQQMFRPERLAN
-326 AADEALGTQGKGFT
+326 AADEALGTQSKGFT
-340 ATLEALD
+340 ATLDALT
-347 AVKKATSAPLYKQ
+347 AVKKATADPLYKK
-360 LENVSVKIDPDLQS
+360 LENVSLKIDDELQS

-380 SAHGKAELLTELNRQ
+380 SAHGKAELLTELNRK

-403 KVGDD
+403 KAGDD
-408 VPLKVLDVVKQSLYD
+408 VPLNALDLVKQSLYD

-440 AYDDLRVALTKK
+440 AYDDLRVSLTKK

-458 ADKNGSI
+458 SDKNGSI

-479 SNAVVKGRT
+479 GNAVVKGRT

-501 DNMSKSEI
+501 GNMSKSEL

-538 EPTTSNRLKEIF
+538 EPATSNRLKEIF
-550 GDNYQRFAQDVA
+550 GDDYQKFAQEVA

-591 MPTTMSAGKAV
+591 MPTTMAAGKAV
-602 ANAATGNPLAAAGDA
+602 ASAATGSPMAAAGEA
-617 ANVKNRIGQVINQ
+617 VNVKNRIGQVINQ

-644 MRGPTGQL
+644 LRGPTGQL

-667 STQMQTGGGSIIGQN
+667 STQLQTGGGSIIGQN
-682 IDQYGR
+682 LDQYGR

>member
-1 MSEAY
+1 MSEAF

-20 VSMSNDQINAAIFK
+20 LTMSDDQVNAAIFK
-34 ITQAPPSL
+34 ITQSP
-42 DIFGTD
+42 T
-48 SQPAVDKTVESPA
+48 SQPAVDRTVESPA
-61 MMQGRQADLSMPSKM
+61 MVQGRQADLSMPSKM

-85 FNFSPKIAGV
+85 FNFAPKIAGA
-95 GAAGL
+95 GAAGM

-108 SNPTEAY
+108 ATPTETY
-115 ANTRDYVKG
+115 ANTRDYIKG

-130 ETNPKTAFASEVVGG
+130 ETNPKTAFASELVGG

-161 TAEAL
+161 TADAL
-166 SAAQKMAMAAKM
+166 SAAEKMAMAAKM

-199 TEYAQ
+199 TEYSQ
-204 DIAIK
+204 DIAKK
-209 AAIASASGGVLS
+209 AAIAAASGGVLS

-240 ESAKEA
+240 ESAKDA

-256 RGSSEE
+256 RGSSAD
-262 GANSVLSRVQRE
+262 GSNTVLRRVERE

-288 PSALGQLDVLASMPG
+288 PSALAQLDVLASMPG

-314 EQQMFRPERLVN
+314 EQQTFRPERLAN
-326 AADEALGTQGKGFT
+326 AADEALGTQSKGYT
-340 ATLEALD
+340 ATLDALT
-347 AVKKATSAPLYKQ
+347 AVKKATADPLYKQ
-360 LENVSVKIDPDLQS
+360 LENVSVRVDDDLQK

-395 LPLDISKL
+395 LPIDISKL
-403 KVGDD
+403 KAGDD

-423 MGESARGE
+423 MGDSARGE

-440 AYDDLRVALTKK
+440 AYDDLRVALTNK

-458 ADKNGSI
+458 SDKNGSI

-479 SNAVVKGRT
+479 GSAVVRGRT

-501 DNMSKSEI
+501 GNMSKSEL

-538 EPTTSNRLKEIF
+538 EPATSNRLKEIF
-550 GDNYQRFAQDVA
+550 GDNYQRFAQEVA

-591 MPTTMSAGKAV
+591 MPTTITAGKAV
-602 ANAATGNPLAAAGDA
+602 ASAATGSPLAAAGEA
-617 ANVKNRIGQVINQ
+617 VNVKNRIGQVINQ

-644 MRGPTGQL
+644 LRGPTGQL

-667 STQMQTGGGSIIGQN
+667 STQLQTGGGSIIGQN
-682 IDQYGR
+682 LDQYGR

>member
-1 MSEAY
+1 MSEAF

-20 VSMSNDQINAAIFK
+20 LTMSDDQVNAAIFK
-34 ITQAPPSL
+34 ITQSP
-42 DIFGTD
+42 T
-48 SQPAVDKTVESPA
+48 SQPAVDRTVESPA
-61 MMQGRQADLSMPSKM
+61 MVQGRQADLSMPSKM

-85 FNFSPKIAGV
+85 FNFAPKIAGA
-95 GAAGL
+95 GAAGM

-108 SNPTEAY
+108 ATPTETY
-115 ANTRDYVKG
+115 ANTRDYIKG

-130 ETNPKTAFASEVVGG
+130 ETNPKTAFASELVGG

-161 TAEAL
+161 TADAL
-166 SAAQKMAMAAKM
+166 SAAEKMAMAAKM

-199 TEYAQ
+199 TEYSQ
-204 DIAIK
+204 DIAKK
-209 AAIASASGGVLS
+209 AAIAAASGGVLS

-240 ESAKEA
+240 ESAKDA

-256 RGSSEE
+256 RGSSAD
-262 GANSVLSRVQRE
+262 GSNTVLRRVERE

-288 PSALGQLDVLASMPG
+288 PSALAQLDVLASMPG

-314 EQQMFRPERLVN
+314 EQQTFRPERLAN
-326 AADEALGTQGKGFT
+326 AADEALGTQSKGYT
-340 ATLEALD
+340 ATLDALT
-347 AVKKATSAPLYKQ
+347 AVKKATADPLYKQ
-360 LENVSVKIDPDLQS
+360 LENVSVRVDDDLQK

-395 LPLDISKL
+395 LPIDISKL
-403 KVGDD
+403 KAGDD

-423 MGESARGE
+423 MGDSARGE

-440 AYDDLRVALTKK
+440 AYDDLRVALTNK

-458 ADKNGSI
+458 SDKNGSI

-479 SNAVVKGRT
+479 GSAVVRGRT

-501 DNMSKSEI
+501 GNMSKSEL

-517 QSLKDKVGTEAG
+517 QSLKEKVGTEAG

-538 EPTTSNRLKEIF
+538 EPATSNRLKEIF
-550 GDNYQRFAQDVA
+550 GDNYQRFAQEVA

-591 MPTTMSAGKAV
+591 MPTTITAGKAV
-602 ANAATGNPLAAAGDA
+602 ASAASGSPLAAAGEA
-617 ANVKNRIGQVINQ
+617 VNVKNRIGQVINQ

-644 MRGPTGQL
+644 LRGPTGQL

-667 STQMQTGGGSIIGQN
+667 STQLQTGGGSIIGQN
-682 IDQYGR
+682 LDQYGR

>member
-1 MSEAY
+1 MSEAF

-12 NFGPVNFP
+12 NYGPVNFP
-20 VSMSNDQINAAIFK
+20 VSMSDDQINAAVVK
-34 ITQAPPSL
+34 IAQTPVKMDFTGMA
-42 DIFGTD
+42 

-61 MMQGRQADLSMPSKM
+61 MVEGRQADLSLPSKI

-85 FNFSPKIAGV
+85 FNFAPKIAGA
-95 GAAGL
+95 GAAGM
-100 DILQRGTE
+100 DILQHGLNA
-108 SNPTEAY
+108 NPTETY
-115 ANTRDYVKG
+115 ANTRDYIKG

-130 ETNPKTAFASEVVGG
+130 ETNPKTAFASEALGG
-145 LPLLLTP
+145 LPLLMTP
-152 LGMTSKAKQ
+152 LGMTSKAAQ

-186 AVGASDINPVTNP
+186 AAGASDINPVLNTAD
-199 TEYAQ
+199 YAA
-204 DIAIK
+204 DIAK
-209 AAIASASGGVLS
+209 KGAISAASGGVLS
-221 GAGQGVYNVGSNVA
+221 GTGQGIYNVGSNVA

-240 ESAKEA
+240 EAAVDA
-246 ARIKLAQALQ
+246 ARLKLAQALQ
-256 RGSSEE
+256 RGSSAD
-262 GANSVLSRVQRE
+262 GSNSVLLRVQRE

-288 PSALGQLDVLASMPG
+288 PSALSQLDVLASMPG

-314 EQQMFRPERLVN
+314 EQQTFRPERLAN
-326 AADEALGTQGKGFT
+326 AADEALGTQGAGFT

-347 AVKKATSAPLYKQ
+347 AAKKAAATPLYQQ
-360 LENVSVKIDPDLQS
+360 LENVSLRVDPELQK
-374 LIQASR
+374 LIQAST
-380 SAHGKAELLTELNRQ
+380 SAHGKAELLTQLNRQ
-395 LPLDISKL
+395 LPIDISKL
-403 KVGDD
+403 KAGDD

-479 SNAVVKGRT
+479 GNAVVKGRT

-501 DNMSKSEI
+501 GNMSPSEL

-538 EPTTSNRLKEIF
+538 EPATSNRLKEIF

-591 MPTTMSAGKAV
+591 MPTTMAAGKAV
-602 ANAATGNPLAAAGDA
+602 ANAATGNPLAAAGEA

-644 MRGPTGQL
+644 LRGPTGQL
-652 EVENTAALIRALNQR
+652 EVEKTAALIRALNQR
-667 STQMQTGGGSIIGQN
+667 STQMQTGAGSIIGQN
-682 IDQYGR
+682 LDQYGR

>member
-1 MSEAY
+1 MAEAF

-12 NFGPVNFP
+12 NYGPVNFP
-20 VSMSNDQINAAIFK
+20 VSMSDDQINAAVFK
-34 ITQAPPSL
+34 IAQTPVKMDFTGMA
-42 DIFGTD
+42 
-48 SQPAVDKTVESPA
+48 SQPAVEKTVESPA
-61 MMQGRQADLSMPSKM
+61 MVEGRQADLSLPSKM

-85 FNFSPKIAGV
+85 FNFAPKIAGA
-95 GAAGL
+95 GAAGM
-100 DILQRGTE
+100 DILQHGLNA
-108 SNPTEAY
+108 NPTEAY
-115 ANTRDYVKG
+115 ANTRDYIKG

-130 ETNPKTAFASEVVGG
+130 ETNPKTAFVSEAVGG

-152 LGMTSKAKQ
+152 LGMTSKAAQ

-186 AVGASDINPVTNP
+186 AAGASDINPVLNT
-199 TEYAQ
+199 TDYAA
-204 DIAIK
+204 DIAK
-209 AAIASASGGVLS
+209 KGAISAASGGVLS
-221 GAGQGVYNVGSNVA
+221 GTGQGIYNVGSNVA

-240 ESAKEA
+240 EAAVDA
-246 ARIKLAQALQ
+246 ARLKLAQALQ
-256 RGSSEE
+256 RGSSSD
-262 GANSVLSRVQRE
+262 GSNSVLLRVQRE

-314 EQQMFRPERLVN
+314 EQQTFRPERLAN
-326 AADEALGTQGKGFT
+326 AADEALGTQGAGFT

-347 AVKKATSAPLYKQ
+347 AAKKAAATPLYQQ
-360 LENVSVKIDPDLQS
+360 LENVSLKVDPELQK
-374 LIQASR
+374 LIQAST
-380 SAHGKAELLTELNRQ
+380 SAHGKAELLTQLNRQ
-395 LPLDISKL
+395 LPIDISKL
-403 KVGDD
+403 KAGDD

-479 SNAVVKGRT
+479 GNAVVKGRT

-501 DNMSKSEI
+501 GNMSPSEL

-538 EPTTSNRLKEIF
+538 EPATSNRLKEIF
-550 GDNYQRFAQDVA
+550 GDNYQKFAQDVA

-591 MPTTMSAGKAV
+591 MPTTMAAGKAV
-602 ANAATGNPLAAAGDA
+602 ANAATGNPLAAAGEA

-644 MRGPTGQL
+644 LRGPTGQL
-652 EVENTAALIRALNQR
+652 EVENTKKLIEALNKR
-667 STQMQTGGGSIIGQN
+667 STQIQTGAGSIIGQN
-682 IDQYGR
+682 LDQYGR

>member
-20 VSMSNDQINAAIFK
+20 INMSDDQVNAAIFK
-34 ITQAPPSL
+34 ITQTPP
-42 DIFGTD
+42 
-48 SQPAVDKTVESPA
+48 SQPAIDKTVESAA
-61 MMQGRQADLSMPSKM
+61 MMQGRQADLSVPSKM

-85 FNFSPKIAGV
+85 FNFAPKIAGA

-100 DILQRGTE
+100 DILQRGTGA
-108 SNPTEAY
+108 SPTEAY

-124 VNEQFR
+124 INEQFR
-130 ETNPKTAFASEVVGG
+130 ETNPKTAFASEMIGG

-152 LGMTSKAKQ
+152 FGMTSKAKQ

-166 SAAQKMAMAAKM
+166 SAAQKMSMAAKM

-186 AVGASDINPVTNP
+186 AVGASDINPVTD
-199 TEYAQ
+199 TSEYAQ
-204 DIAIK
+204 DIARK

-221 GAGQGVYNVGSNVA
+221 GAGQGIYNVGSNVA

-246 ARIKLAQALQ
+246 ARVKLAQALE
-256 RGSSEE
+256 RGSS
-262 GANSVLSRVQRE
+262 GDGSNSVLNRVQRE

-288 PSALGQLDVLASMPG
+288 PSALAQLDVLASMPG

-314 EQQMFRPERLVN
+314 EQQTFRPERLVN

-347 AVKKATSAPLYKQ
+347 AVKKSTSAPLYKQ
-360 LENVSVKIDPDLQS
+360 LENVSVKVDPDLQS
-374 LIQASR
+374 LIQAST
-380 SAHGKAELLTELNRQ
+380 SAHGKAELLTQLNRQ

-403 KVGDD
+403 KAGDD

-501 DNMSKSEI
+501 SNMSGSEL

-517 QSLKDKVGTEAG
+517 QSLKDKVGTETG

-550 GDNYQRFAQDVA
+550 GDSYQRFSQDVA

-591 MPTTMSAGKAV
+591 MPTTMAAGKAV
-602 ANAATGNPLAAAGDA
+602 TNAVTGNPMAAAGEA
-617 ANVKNRIGQVINQ
+617 ANVKNRIGQLINQ

-652 EVENTAALIRALNQR
+652 EVENTAALIRALNQK

>member
-1 MSEAY
+1 MSEAF

-20 VSMSNDQINAAIFK
+20 VTMSDDQVNAAIFK
-34 ITQAPPSL
+34 ITQTPK
-42 DIFGTD
+42 

-61 MMQGRQADLSMPSKM
+61 MVEGRQADLSMPSKM

-85 FNFSPKIAGV
+85 FNFAPKIAGA
-95 GAAGL
+95 GAAGM
-100 DILQRGTE
+100 DILQRGFDST
-108 SNPTEAY
+108 PTETY
-115 ANTRDYVKG
+115 ANTRDYIKG

-166 SAAQKMAMAAKM
+166 SAAEKMSMAAKM

-186 AVGASDINPVTNP
+186 AVGASDINPVTSP

-204 DIAIK
+204 DIAKK
-209 AAIASASGGVLS
+209 AAIAAASGGVLS
-221 GAGQGVYNVGSNVA
+221 GGGQAVYNVGSNVA

-240 ESAKEA
+240 ESAKDA

-256 RGSSEE
+256 RGSSAD
-262 GANSVLSRVQRE
+262 GSNTVLSRVERE

-288 PSALGQLDVLASMPG
+288 PSALAQLDVLASMPG
-303 QAKTLVERRIR
+303 QAKSLVERRIR
-314 EQQMFRPERLVN
+314 EQQTFRPERLAN

-340 ATLEALD
+340 ATLDALT
-347 AVKKATSAPLYKQ
+347 AVKKATADPLYKK
-360 LENVSVKIDPDLQS
+360 LENVSLKIDDELQS

-380 SAHGKAELLTELNRQ
+380 SAHGKAELLTELNRK

-403 KVGDD
+403 KAGDD
-408 VPLKVLDVVKQSLYD
+408 VPLNALDLVKQSLYD

-452 LEALSP
+452 IEALSP
-458 ADKNGSI
+458 SDKNGSI

-479 SNAVVKGRT
+479 GNAVVKGRT

-501 DNMSKSEI
+501 GNMSKSEL

-538 EPTTSNRLKEIF
+538 EPATSNRLKEIF
-550 GDNYQRFAQDVA
+550 GDNYQSFAQEVA

-591 MPTTMSAGKAV
+591 MPTTMAAGKAV
-602 ANAATGNPLAAAGDA
+602 ASAASGSPMAAAGEA
-617 ANVKNRIGQVINQ
+617 VNVKNRIGQVINQ

-644 MRGPTGQL
+644 LRGPTGQL

-682 IDQYGR
+682 LDQYGR

>member
-1 MSEAY
+1 MSDAY
-6 KTVEIP
+6 KTVQIP

-20 VSMSNDQINAAIFK
+20 IDMSDDQVNAAIFK
-34 ITQAPPSL
+34 ITQTPP
-42 DIFGTD
+42 

-61 MMQGRQADLSMPSKM
+61 MMQGRKADLSMPSKM

-85 FNFSPKIAGV
+85 FNFAPKIAGA
-95 GAAGL
+95 GAAAL

-130 ETNPKTAFASEVVGG
+130 ETNPKTAFASEAVGG
-145 LPLLLTP
+145 LPLLFTP
-152 LGMTSKAKQ
+152 MGMTSKAAQ

-166 SAAQKMAMAAKM
+166 SAAQKMAMAAGM
-178 AGTQGTIS
+178 AGKQGTIS
-186 AVGASDINPVTNP
+186 AVGASDINPVINP

-204 DIAIK
+204 DIAKK
-209 AAIASASGGVLS
+209 AAISSASGGVLS

-240 ESAKEA
+240 ESAKDA
-246 ARIKLAQALQ
+246 ARVKLAQALE
-256 RGSSEE
+256 RG
-262 GANSVLSRVQRE
+262 GDGVNSVLNRVQRE
-274 MGLNPNASIAQAGG
+274 MGLNPNVSIAQAGG
-288 PSALGQLDVLASMPG
+288 PSALSQLDVLASLPG
-303 QAKTLVERRIR
+303 QAKTFVERRIR
-314 EQQMFRPERLVN
+314 EQQMFRPERLIN

-347 AVKKATSAPLYKQ
+347 AVKKATSAPLYQQ
-360 LENVSVKIDPDLQS
+360 LENVSVKIDPQLQA
-374 LIQASR
+374 LIQAST
-380 SAHGKAELLTELNRQ
+380 SAHGKAELLTQLNRQ

-403 KVGDD
+403 KAGDD

-452 LEALSP
+452 LENLSP

-501 DNMSKSEI
+501 GNMSGSEL

-538 EPTTSNRLKEIF
+538 EPSTSNRLKEIF
-550 GDNYQRFAQDVA
+550 GDNYQKFAQDVA

-576 SGTFSRMAGAEDLGV
+576 SATFSRMAAAEDLGV
-591 MPTTMSAGKAV
+591 MPTTMAAGKAV
-602 ANAATGNPLAAAGDA
+602 ANAATGNPLAAAGEA
-617 ANVKNRIGQVINQ
+617 VNVKNRIGQVINQ

-644 MRGPTGQL
+644 LRGAKGQS
-652 EVENTAALIRALNQR
+652 EIQNAAALIRALNQK

-682 IDQYGR
+682 IDQYDR

>member
-1 MSEAY
+1 MSEAF

-20 VSMSNDQINAAIFK
+20 VTMSDDQVNAAIVK
-34 ITQAPPSL
+34 ITQSPTSR
-42 DIFGTD
+42 
-48 SQPAVDKTVESPA
+48 PAVDQTVESPA
-61 MMQGRQADLSMPSKM
+61 MVQGRQADLSMPSKM

-85 FNFSPKIAGV
+85 FNFAPKIAGA

-100 DILQRGTE
+100 DILQRGFDST
-108 SNPTEAY
+108 PTETY
-115 ANTRDYVKG
+115 ANTRDYLKG

-152 LGMTSKAKQ
+152 LGMASKAKQ
-161 TAEAL
+161 TADAL
-166 SAAQKMAMAAKM
+166 SAAEKMAMAAKM

-204 DIAIK
+204 DIAK
-209 AAIASASGGVLS
+209 KGAIAAASGGVLS

-256 RGSSEE
+256 RGSSAD
-262 GANSVLSRVQRE
+262 GSNTVLSRVERE

-288 PSALGQLDVLASMPG
+288 PSALAQLDVLASMPG

-314 EQQMFRPERLVN
+314 EQQTFRPERLAN

-347 AVKKATSAPLYKQ
+347 ATKKATSAPLYKQ
-360 LENVSVKIDPDLQS
+360 LENVSVRVDDDLQK

-380 SAHGKAELLTELNRQ
+380 SAHGKAELLTELNRK

-403 KVGDD
+403 KAGDD
-408 VPLKVLDVVKQSLYD
+408 VPLNALDLVKQSLYD

-458 ADKNGSI
+458 SDKNGSI

-479 SNAVVKGRT
+479 GNAVVKGRT

-501 DNMSKSEI
+501 GNMSASEL

-517 QSLKDKVGTEAG
+517 QSLKEKVGTEAG

-538 EPTTSNRLKEIF
+538 EPATSNRLKEIF

-591 MPTTMSAGKAV
+591 MPTTMAAGKAV
-602 ANAATGNPLAAAGDA
+602 ANAATGSPMAAAGEA
-617 ANVKNRIGQVINQ
+617 VNVKNRIGQVINQ

-644 MRGPTGQL
+644 LRGPTGQL
-652 EVENTAALIRALNQR
+652 EVENTKALIRALNQR

>member
-1 MSEAY
+1 MSEAF

-20 VSMSNDQINAAIFK
+20 VTMSDDQVNAAIVK
-34 ITQAPPSL
+34 ITQTP
-42 DIFGTD
+42 T
-48 SQPAVDKTVESPA
+48 SQPAVEKTVESPA
-61 MMQGRQADLSMPSKM
+61 MVQGRQADLSMPSKI

-85 FNFSPKIAGV
+85 FNFAPKIAGA

-100 DILQRGTE
+100 DILQRGVNA
-108 SNPTEAY
+108 NPTEAY
-115 ANTRDYVKG
+115 ANTRDYIKG

-152 LGMTSKAKQ
+152 MGMTSKAAQ

-186 AVGASDINPVTNP
+186 AVGASDINPVTDP

-204 DIAIK
+204 DIAKK
-209 AAIASASGGVLS
+209 AAISAASGGVLS

-256 RGSSEE
+256 RGSSAE
-262 GANSVLSRVQRE
+262 GANSVLSRVERE

-288 PSALGQLDVLASMPG
+288 PSALAQLDVLASMPG

-314 EQQMFRPERLVN
+314 EQQTFRPERLVN

-347 AVKKATSAPLYKQ
+347 AAKKATSAPLYKQ
-360 LENVSVKIDPDLQS
+360 LENVSVKIDPDLQA
-374 LIQASR
+374 LIQAST
-380 SAHGKAELLTELNRQ
+380 SAHGKAELLTQLNRQ
-395 LPLDISKL
+395 LPIDISKL
-403 KVGDD
+403 KAGDD

-479 SNAVVKGRT
+479 GNAVVKGRT

-501 DNMSKSEI
+501 GNMSPSEL

-538 EPTTSNRLKEIF
+538 EPSTSNRLKEIF
-550 GDNYQRFAQDVA
+550 GDNYQSFAQEVA

-591 MPTTMSAGKAV
+591 MPTTMAAGKAV
-602 ANAATGNPLAAAGDA
+602 ANAATGNPLAAAGEA

-644 MRGPTGQL
+644 LRGPTGRM

>member
-1 MSEAY
+1 MAEAF

-12 NFGPVNFP
+12 NYGPVNFP
-20 VSMSNDQINAAIFK
+20 VSMSDDQINAAVVK
-34 ITQAPPSL
+34 IAQTPVKIDLRGMASE
-42 DIFGTD
+42 
-48 SQPAVDKTVESPA
+48 PAVEKTVESPA
-61 MMQGRQADLSMPSKM
+61 MVEGRQADLSLPSKM

-85 FNFSPKIAGV
+85 FNFAPKIAGA
-95 GAAGL
+95 GAAGM
-100 DILQRGTE
+100 DILQHGLNA
-108 SNPTEAY
+108 NPTETY
-115 ANTRDYVKG
+115 ANTRDYIKG

-130 ETNPKTAFASEVVGG
+130 ETNPKTAFVSEAVGG

-152 LGMTSKAKQ
+152 LGMTSKAAQ

-186 AVGASDINPVTNP
+186 AVGASDINPVLNP
-199 TEYAQ
+199 ADYAA
-204 DIAIK
+204 DIAK
-209 AAIASASGGVLS
+209 KGAISAASGGVLS
-221 GAGQGVYNVGSNVA
+221 GTGQGIYNVGSNVA

-240 ESAKEA
+240 ETAVDA
-246 ARIKLAQALQ
+246 ARLKLAQALQ
-256 RGSSEE
+256 RGSSAD
-262 GANSVLSRVQRE
+262 GSNSVLLRVQRE

-288 PSALGQLDVLASMPG
+288 PSALSQLDVLASMPG

-314 EQQMFRPERLVN
+314 EQQTFRPERLAN
-326 AADEALGTQGKGFT
+326 AADEALGTQGAGFT

-347 AVKKATSAPLYKQ
+347 AAKKAAATPLYQQ
-360 LENVSVKIDPDLQS
+360 LENVSLKVDPELQK
-374 LIQASR
+374 LIQAST
-380 SAHGKAELLTELNRQ
+380 SAHGKAELLTQLNRQ
-395 LPLDISKL
+395 LPIDISKL
-403 KVGDD
+403 KAGDD

-479 SNAVVKGRT
+479 GNAVVKGRT

-501 DNMSKSEI
+501 GNMSPSEL

-538 EPTTSNRLKEIF
+538 EPATSNRLKEIF
-550 GDNYQRFAQDVA
+550 GDNYQKFAQDVA

-591 MPTTMSAGKAV
+591 MPTTMAAGKAV
-602 ANAATGNPLAAAGDA
+602 VNAATGNPLAAAGEA

-644 MRGPTGQL
+644 LRGPTGQL
-652 EVENTAALIRALNQR
+652 EVENTKKLIEALNKR
-667 STQMQTGGGSIIGQN
+667 STQIQTGAGSIIGQN
-682 IDQYGR
+682 LDQYGR

>member
-1 MSEAY
+1 MSEAF

-20 VSMSNDQINAAIFK
+20 VTMSDDQVNAAIFK
-34 ITQAPPSL
+34 ITQTPA
-42 DIFGTD
+42 
-48 SQPAVDKTVESPA
+48 SQPAVDRTVESPA

-85 FNFSPKIAGV
+85 FNFAPKIAGA
-95 GAAGL
+95 GAAGV
-100 DILQRGTE
+100 DILQRGFDST
-108 SNPTEAY
+108 PTETY
-115 ANTRDYVKG
+115 ANTRDYIKG

-166 SAAQKMAMAAKM
+166 SAAEKMSMAAKM

-204 DIAIK
+204 DIAK
-209 AAIASASGGVLS
+209 KGAIAAASGGVLS
-221 GAGQGVYNVGSNVA
+221 GTGQGVYNVGSNVA

-240 ESAKEA
+240 ESAKDA

-256 RGSSEE
+256 RGSSAD
-262 GANSVLSRVQRE
+262 GSNTVLSRVERE

-288 PSALGQLDVLASMPG
+288 PSALAQWDVLASMPG
-303 QAKTLVERRIR
+303 QAKSLVERRIR
-314 EQQMFRPERLVN
+314 EQQMFRPERLAN
-326 AADEALGTQGKGFT
+326 AADEALGTQSKGFT
-340 ATLEALD
+340 ATLDALT
-347 AVKKATSAPLYKQ
+347 AVKKATADPLYKQ
-360 LENVSVKIDPDLQS
+360 LENVSLKIDDELQS

-380 SAHGKAELLTELNRQ
+380 SAHGKAELLTELNRK

-403 KVGDD
+403 KAGDD
-408 VPLKVLDVVKQSLYD
+408 VPLNALDLVKQSLYD

-458 ADKNGSI
+458 SDKNGSI

-479 SNAVVKGRT
+479 GNAVVKGRT

-501 DNMSKSEI
+501 GNMSKSEL

-538 EPTTSNRLKEIF
+538 EPATSNRLKEIF
-550 GDNYQRFAQDVA
+550 GDDYQKFAQEVA

-591 MPTTMSAGKAV
+591 MPTTMAAGKAV
-602 ANAATGNPLAAAGDA
+602 ASAATGSPMAAAGEA
-617 ANVKNRIGQVINQ
+617 VNVKNRIGQVINQ

-644 MRGPTGQL
+644 LRGPTGQL

-667 STQMQTGGGSIIGQN
+667 STQLQTGGGSIIGQN
-682 IDQYGR
+682 LDQYGR